1 MLAFEIRILK
11 KSGIPLVYKAVLAS
25 AFAAIRR
32 AVSLAEVGDLVEVWQ
47 GLQCVY
53 AGCVPGAQV
62 LRLPQA

>member
-11 KSGIPLVYKAVLAS
+11 KSGIPLVYKMALAS

-32 AVSLAEVGDLVEVWQ
+32 AVSLAEVGDMVEVWQ

-53 AGCVPGAQV
+53 AGCPPVAQ
-62 LRLPQA
+62 LR

>member
-11 KSGIPLVYKAVLAS
+11 KGGIPLVFKAVLAS

-32 AVSLAEVGDLVEVWQ
+32 AVSLAEVGDIVEVWQ

-53 AGCVPGAQV
+53 AGCMPAPPL
-62 LRLPQA
+62 LRSP

>member
-11 KSGIPLVYKAVLAS
+11 KSGISLVYKAVLAS

-32 AVSLAEVGDLVEVWQ
+32 ATSLAEVGDLVEVWQ

-53 AGCVPGAQV
+53 AGCAPGA
-62 LRLPQA
+62 PAA